1 MTTTQTSPPHILLVG
16 LSGSGKSTV
25 GRLLARQLGRPYIDT
40 DDALARRAGRSIP
53 AIFAAE
59 GEQHFRQLEAAEV
72 RTALAGPPSVISLGG
87 GALLHPAT
95 RIHAADQ
102 CLIWLDA
109 DPTVLARRVAPQG
122 EARGRP
128 LLAGADPVGRLRE
141 LADQRRSLYAQA
153 HIRLEASQPVE
164 AVVRAA
170 KEAVARFAA
179 PAVHTLTIPTT
190 AAPPRTR
197 YDVVSGRGI
206 LAQLVPLLRERLAA
220 CRAFVISNPVVWRVA
235 GDLLRD
241 AAAGELDLAAVE
253 QVPDGEASKSTAMA
267 DQLWTWLAQQ
277 GAERG
282 DPLIAFG
289 GGVTG
294 DLAGFV
300 AATYLRGVPF
310 VQIPTTLLAQVDSS
324 IGGKVA
330 VDHPLA
336 KNIIGAFKAP
346 DLVLVDT
353 ALLAGLPPRQIANG
367 WAEVLKHGVILD
379 AALFD
384 LMEADTEQF
393 TTLAPDLTLTAIRR
407 SLAIKARVVEED
419 EFEQGTRMLLNYGHT
434 LGHAIEAA
442 AGYGRLLHGEAVS
455 LGMVAEGWMAV
466 QLGLLAERD
475 FQRIVGALER
485 LQLPI
490 HLAGID
496 TATVLATM
504 QRDKKVRQGRVTWV
518 LPRRIGE
525 ALRTTEVPP
534 GLAGQALAY
543 LEAAAQAPASP

>member
-1 MTTTQTSPPHILLVG
+1 LDSAAAAKALSVG
-16 LSGSGKSTV
+16 YWPAGSGGPILILTM
-25 GRLLARQLGRPYIDT
+25 RW
-40 DDALARRAGRSIP
+40 RAGPDGRSRRSSQ
-53 AIFAAE
+53 AKASTTS
-59 GEQHFRQLEAAEV
+59 GHWRR

-87 GALLHPAT
+87 GALLHPTT
-95 RIHAADQ
+95 RVRAAGQ

-109 DPTVLARRVAPQG
+109 DPGVLARRVAPQG

-128 LLAGADPVGRLRE
+128 LLAGSDPVARLRE
-141 LADQRRSLYAQA
+141 LADQRRPLYAQA
-153 HIRLEASQPVE
+153 HIRLEASQPAE

-170 KEAVARFAA
+170 KEAIGRFAA
-179 PAVHTLTIPTT
+179 PDSHTLTIRTS

-220 CRAFVISNPVVWRVA
+220 RRAFVISNPVVWGLA
-235 GDLLRD
+235 GDMLRD
-241 AAAGELDLAAVE
+241 AAVEGLELAAVE
-253 QVPDGEASKSTAMA
+253 QVPDGEASKSTATA
-267 DQLWTWLAQQ
+267 DRLWTWLAKQR
-277 GAERG
+277 AERG

-310 VQIPTTLLAQVDSS
+310 VQVPTTLLAQVDSS

-346 DLVLVDT
+346 ELVLVDT

-393 TTLAPDLTLTAIRR
+393 NTLAPDLTLAAIRR

-419 EFEQGTRMLLNYGHT
+419 EFEQGSRMLLNYGHT

-466 QLGLLAERD
+466 QLGLLAEQD
-475 FQRIVGALER
+475 FRRIAAALRR
-485 LQLPI
+485 LHLPV
-490 HLAGID
+490 HLTGID
-496 TATVLATM
+496 AAAVLATM

-525 ALRTTEVPP
+525 AVRTTEVPP
-534 GLAGQALAY
+534 ELAGRALAY
-543 LEAAAQAPASP
+543 LEEAARAGTQP